1 MFALL
6 LAPAVLAEQEYYTW
20 VDEFGRVHN
29 TLIDPSSKK
38 ETKKSA
44 SKLAPVDT
52 NEYMTEEDYERQAE
66 KDRSENPG
74 FYTWVDEQGRIHN
87 QAVPQV
93 EVSVDED
100 VEFQP
105 QITDHT
111 LVPPLRLHSDVQ
123 NASCC
128 QSYASFFK
136 EPLVAFKSRM
146 FSKPQFSNHFYTQSG
161 NKPAWFFQLPTF
173 KLDEEGVDPVLKL
186 RLRDTDKAMA
196 FIALN
201 NAWQPLY
208 AITELESKYYSSTW
222 RSVAMHETLI
232 TIADEDVHAL
242 IVYFPQGVENT
253 ANLEAL
259 WLP

>member
-1 MFALL
+1 M
-6 LAPAVLAEQEYYTW
+6 LAEKEYYTW

-29 TLIDPSSKK
+29 TLIDPTSKK

-66 KDRSENPG
+66 KDRSENPS

-93 EVSVDED
+93 EVSVDEE

-105 QITDHT
+105 QVTDHT
-111 LVPPLRLHSDVQ
+111 LVPPLRLRSDVQ

-128 QSYASFFK
+128 QSYAAFFK
-136 EPLVAFKSRM
+136 EPLTAFKSRM
-146 FSKPQFSNHFYTQSG
+146 FSKPQFSNHFYTRSG
-161 NKPAWFFQLPTF
+161 NKPAWFFRLPAF
-173 KLDEEGVDPVLKL
+173 KLDEEGTDPVLKL
-186 RLRDTDKAMA
+186 RLRDTDKPMA
-196 FIALN
+196 FVALN
-201 NAWQPLY
+201 KAWQPLY
-208 AITELESKYYSSTW
+208 AVTKVESKYFPATW
-222 RSVAMHETLI
+222 RTVAMHETLI
-232 TIADEDVHAL
+232 SIADEDVYAF
-242 IVYFPQGVENT
+242 IVYFPQEVENT
-253 ANLEAL
+253 ANLEVL